1 MPCFVRCP
9 EETVGRSETFIATDL
24 RQRTLPN
31 LHLSMR
37 SQVRT
42 SVQDRHDRVSS
53 DLNALKYTITAI
65 REELSD
71 NISVLVNCAGNSS
84 SEGRFDDATV

>member
-1 MPCFVRCP
+1 
-9 EETVGRSETFIATDL
+9 
-24 RQRTLPN
+24 
-31 LHLSMR
+31 MR

-42 SVQDRHDRVSS
+42 VVESRTRSSRVCLSS

-71 NISVLVNCAGNSS
+71 NISVLVNCAGNSFP
-84 SEGRFDDATV
+84 EAMLDDATV